1 MWKYLVFVLAGWSLA
16 LAQPMAVGVMPF
28 ANNSL
33 AEKEAME
40 PLTKGLA
47 DMLST
52 SLSKMNGMKI
62 VERTS
67 IEKVVREI
75 GLAQAGLVEGPQAQ
89 AAGKMA
95 GAQVL
100 LLGSYNYAFNGEIRI
115 DARLVKVETG
125 ETIKAEEVTGKR
137 EKLFQLMNKLSF
149 KIADDLAVK
158 LSKDEKKAV
167 EKSDNE
173 NLDALLA
180 FSQGLAAQDKG
191 DLAAAKK
198 CYEKALSINK
208 DFTRAKSQLEI
219 INSTI
224 TK

>member
-1 MWKYLVFVLAGWSLA
+1 MLKYFLCIFAGWSMA
-16 LAQPMAVGVMPF
+16 LAQPMTVGVMPL

-40 PLTKGLA
+40 PLCKGLA
-47 DMLST
+47 DMLNT
-52 SLSKMNGMKI
+52 ELSNMSGLKV
-62 VERTS
+62 VERTTL
-67 IEKVVREI
+67 EKIIREI
-75 GLAQAGLVEGPQAQ
+75 GLGQAGLVDETQAQ

-100 LLGSYNYAFNGEIRI
+100 LLGSFNYAFNGELRI

-137 EKLFQLMNKLSF
+137 EKLFQLMKKLSF
-149 KIADDLAVK
+149 KIADDLAIK

-167 EKSDNE
+167 EKIDNE

-180 FSQGLAAQDKG
+180 FSQGLAAEDRG
-191 DLAAAKK
+191 DLALAKQL
-198 CYEKALSINK
+198 YEKALSMNK
-208 DFTRAKSQLEI
+208 DFGRAKNQLEAI
-219 INSTI
+219 TSKIN
-224 TK
+224 K